1 MLAFLMVSRFFH
13 SWRLAGGEGA
23 DNGKYWAAGQV
34 VRVKERIDMPGDEET
49 LLEESSLEE
58 TLGEKSLQHI
68 LQSMLQSIE
77 NSKGQIFDI
86 YEEARNE
93 VEISKRNLAE
103 VKRQANEVIDEVDAL
118 EAEEQKEKQ
127 RLVRASSRFT
137 DYSEEKI
144 QQAYEAVKMIQVQL
158 GIARE
163 KERQLRQQRN
173 QMELR
178 LQHLRRTVVAAERL
192 AMRISSMLSFL
203 GSQIS
208 DVVAQME
215 EASKSRFLSAAII
228 RGQEEER
235 FRVSREIH
243 DGPAQEIANLIM
255 EASVVERLVDIDPDE
270 AKLNLQEMRR
280 HMRSC
285 MSGIRQI
292 VFDMRPMAL
301 DDLGFLA
308 AVEQLIRR
316 YKERDML
323 DVQLAVEGRETPVPP
338 HIKTGLFRIVQ
349 EAMNNVLHHAGVKK
363 AALRIHYAEPGIS
376 LLLEDRGKGFDVEML
391 HRQGASATG
400 YEHFGILGMQER
412 AAIIGA
418 QLTVTSAPGRGTK
431 VHVRLPLQPA
441 PAPTLG
447 ETIQKVMGKPPAKG
461 QNAENSPDGGRA

>member
-1 MLAFLMVSRFFH
+1 
-13 SWRLAGGEGA
+13 
-23 DNGKYWAAGQV
+23 
-34 VRVKERIDMPGDEET
+34 MPQDEEK
-49 LLEESSLEE
+49 LQEELSFEG
-58 TLGEKSLQHI
+58 TLGEKSLQQI
-68 LQSMLQSIE
+68 LQSMLQTIE
-77 NSKGQIFDI
+77 HSKGQIFDI
-86 YEEARNE
+86 YEEAKNE
-93 VEISKRNLAE
+93 VEVSKRNLTE

-137 DYSEEKI
+137 DYSEERI
-144 QQAYEAVKMIQVQL
+144 QQAYEAVKMIQVRL

-163 KERQLRQQRN
+163 RERQLRQQRN

-178 LQHLRRTVVAAERL
+178 LQHLRRTVVSAERL
-192 AMRISSMLSFL
+192 AMRISSMLNFL
-203 GSQIS
+203 GSQLG

-235 FRVSREIH
+235 FRVSRELH

-255 EASVVERLVDIDPDE
+255 ETSVVERLVDIDADE

-301 DDLGFLA
+301 DDLGFVA
-308 AVEQLIRR
+308 ALEQLIHH
-316 YKERDML
+316 YKERHTL
-323 DVQLAVEGRETPVPP
+323 DIQLAVEGREIPVPP
-338 HIKTGLFRIVQ
+338 HVKTGLFRILQ
-349 EAMNNVLHHAGVKK
+349 EGLKNVVHHAGVKE
-363 AALRIHYAEPGIS
+363 ASLRIHYAEPAITI
-376 LLLEDRGKGFDVEML
+376 LLEDRGKGFDMDML
-391 HRQGASATG
+391 HKQNSGETAYA
-400 YEHFGILGMQER
+400 HFGILGMQER
-412 AAIIGA
+412 AALVGA
-418 QLTVTSAPGRGTK
+418 QMTVTSAPARGTK

-447 ETIQKVMGKPPAKG
+447 ENIQKVMGKPPDKG
-461 QNAENSPDGGRA
+461 SAGGGQ

>member
-1 MLAFLMVSRFFH
+1 
-13 SWRLAGGEGA
+13 
-23 DNGKYWAAGQV
+23 
-34 VRVKERIDMPGDEET
+34 MPGDEET
-49 LLEESSLEE
+49 LLEEASLEE

-68 LQSMLQSIE
+68 LQSMLQTIE
-77 NSKGQIFDI
+77 NSKGQIFEV
-86 YEEARNE
+86 YEEAKNE

-144 QQAYEAVKMIQVQL
+144 QQAYEAVKLIQMQL

-163 KERQLRQQRN
+163 KERQLRQLRN

-203 GSQIS
+203 SSQLS

-235 FRVSREIH
+235 CRVSRELH
-243 DGPAQEIANLIM
+243 DGPAQEIASLIM
-255 EASVVERLVDIDPDE
+255 ETSVVERLVDIDADE

-285 MSGIRQI
+285 MSSIRQI

-301 DDLGFLA
+301 DDLGFVA
-308 AVEQLIRR
+308 ALEQLIRH
-316 YKERDML
+316 YKERHTL
-323 DVQLAVEGRETPVPP
+323 DIQLAVDGREIPVPP
-338 HIKTGLFRIVQ
+338 HVKTGLFRIMQ
-349 EAMNNVLHHAGVKK
+349 EAMNNVLRHAEVKK
-363 AALRIHYAEPGIS
+363 AALRIHYAEPAIS
-376 LLLEDRGKGFDVEML
+376 ILLEDRGKGFDMEKF
-391 HRQGASATG
+391 RKQGTG
-400 YEHFGILGMQER
+400 VTVYEHFGILGMQER

-431 VHVRLPLQPA
+431 IHVRLPLQPI

-447 ETIQKVMGKPPAKG
+447 ETIQKVMGKPP
-461 QNAENSPDGGRA
+461 ENGSDGGRT

>member
-1 MLAFLMVSRFFH
+1 
-13 SWRLAGGEGA
+13 
-23 DNGKYWAAGQV
+23 
-34 VRVKERIDMPGDEET
+34 MPEDDA
-49 LLEESSLEE
+49 LLEDAPLEE

-68 LQSMLQSIE
+68 LQSMLRSIE

-103 VKRQANEVIDEVDAL
+103 VKRQANEVIEEVDAL
-118 EAEEQKEKQ
+118 EEQEQKEKQ
-127 RLVRASSRFT
+127 RLVQESSRFN
-137 DYSEEKI
+137 DYSEDKI
-144 QQAYEAVKMIQVQL
+144 QQAYEAVKEIQVRL

-178 LQHLRRTVVAAERL
+178 LQRLRRTVVAAERL

-243 DGPAQEIANLIM
+243 DGPAQEIANLM
-255 EASVVERLVDIDPDE
+255 LEASIVERLVDVDPDE
-270 AKLNLQEMRR
+270 AKMNLQEMRR
-280 HMRSC
+280 HLKDC
-285 MSGIRQI
+285 MGGIRQI

-308 AVEQLIRR
+308 AVEQLVKR
-316 YKERDML
+316 YNERDMMEI
-323 DVQLAVEGRETPVPP
+323 QLTVEGKEVQVVP
-338 HIKTGLFRIVQ
+338 HVKTGLFRIVQ
-349 EAMNNVLHHAGVKK
+349 EALNNVLHHAGVKK
-363 AALRIHYAEPGIS
+363 ATLRIHYAEGGIS
-376 LLLEDRGKGFDVEML
+376 ILLEDKGKGFNTEL
-391 HRQGASATG
+391 LNSRGNAGEA
-400 YEHFGILGMQER
+400 YEHFGILGMKER
-412 AAIIGA
+412 AAIVGA
-418 QLTVTSAPGRGTK
+418 QLTVTSAPGKGTK
-431 VHVRLPLQPA
+431 VHLNLPLQPK
-441 PAPTLG
+441 PGPTLG
-447 ETIQKVMGKPPAKG
+447 ETIEKVMGKSAAGTKDKSSNPAAKKKAG
-461 QNAENSPDGGRA
+461 RQSNFADSSGGDLGADKK